1 MTNIMQMLKQAQEMQ
16 GKMSAMQEKL
26 AQTEVSGMAGDQLVQ
41 VTMTGK
47 GEVRKLKI
55 APVLV
60 DPTAIDML
68 EDMIITALRDARA
81 KADAL
86 IAGETEKAMGGIKL
100 PPGVKL
106 PF

>member
-1 MTNIMQMLKQAQEMQ
+1 MTNIMQMLKQAQDMQ
-16 GKMSAMQEKL
+16 GKMAAMQEKL

-41 VTMTGK
+41 VVMTGK

-60 DPTAIDML
+60 DPTAVDML

>member
-16 GKMSAMQEKL
+16 GKMAAMQEKL
-26 AQTEVSGMAGDQLVQ
+26 AQTEVRGIAGDDLVQ
-41 VTMTGK
+41 VVMTGK
-47 GEVRKLKI
+47 GEVRKLTI

-68 EDMIITALRDARA
+68 EDMIITALRNARA
-81 KADAL
+81 QADAL

>member
-1 MTNIMQMLKQAQEMQ
+1 MTNIMQMLKQAQDMQ
-16 GKMSAMQEKL
+16 GKMAAMQEKL

-41 VTMTGK
+41 VVMTGK

>member
-1 MTNIMQMLKQAQEMQ
+1 MTNIMQMLKQAQDMQ
-16 GKMSAMQEKL
+16 GKMAVMQEKL

-41 VTMTGK
+41 VVMTGK

>member
-16 GKMSAMQEKL
+16 GKMSALQDKL
-26 AQTEVSGMAGDQLVQ
+26 EQVEISGQAGDALVQ

-47 GEVRKLKI
+47 GVVRKLKI

-60 DPTAIDML
+60 DPNAIDML
-68 EDMIITALRDARA
+68 EDMIITALRDAKT
-81 KADAL
+81 KADAM
-86 IAGETEKAMGGIKL
+86 IAGETEKAMGGLKL
-100 PPGVKL
+100 PPGFKM